1 MEKTFSVIIKYIAA
15 YMFLRC
21 SLLNWGNSLSFLFLW
36 EFLIMNGYELLSNI
50 FSALIDLIL
59 FLLFHSLNMMDYIDY
74 FLSVEVV
81 L

>member
-1 MEKTFSVIIKYIAA
+1 
-15 YMFLRC
+15 
-21 SLLNWGNSLSFLFLW
+21 
-36 EFLIMNGYELLSNI
+36 MNGYELLSNI